1 MKFLLPFLLVAS
13 LSAFSQRQFPEID
26 SFGGVFPIP
35 EAEQLVDPNKKYK
48 VVFDITSAPK
58 NQTTEMNP
66 GFESVARFINLHGL
80 AGVKKENLE
89 IAVVI
94 HFQATPTVLSDE
106 SFLTEYKEKNPNTEV
121 INKLAENGVKFYVCG
136 QSLRMR
142 KLVDYKRNSN
152 ISVAHGAI
160 LALSHFQSLGYS
172 LMTLH

>member
-1 MKFLLPFLLVAS
+1 MNFFLPLLLVAS

-35 EAEQLVDPNKKYK
+35 EAEQLVDPSKKYK
-48 VVFDITSAPK
+48 AVFDITAAAK
-58 NQTTEMNP
+58 HQTTEMNP

-89 IAVVI
+89 IVVVI
-94 HFQATPTVLSDE
+94 HFQATPTILSDE
-106 SFLTEYKEKNPNTEV
+106 AFMTEYKEKNPNTEV
-121 INKLAENGVKFYVCG
+121 INKLGESGVKFYVCG

-142 KLVDYKRNSN
+142 KLVDYKKNSN
-152 ISVAHGAI
+152 IRVAHGAL

-172 LMTLH
+172 LITLH

>member
-1 MKFLLPFLLVAS
+1 MKFLLPLFLVAS

-48 VVFDITSAPK
+48 AVFDITSAAK

-89 IAVVI
+89 IVVVI
-94 HFQATPTVLSDE
+94 HFQATPIILSDE
-106 SFLTEYKEKNPNTEV
+106 SFMTEYKEKNPNTEV
-121 INKLAENGVKFYVCG
+121 INKLGENGVKFYVCG

-142 KLVDYKRNSN
+142 KLVDYKKNSN
-152 ISVAHGAI
+152 IRVAHGAL

-172 LMTLH
+172 LITLH

>member
-48 VVFDITSAPK
+48 VVFDITSAAK

-89 IAVVI
+89 IVVVI
-94 HFQATPTVLSDE
+94 HFQATPTILSDE
-106 SFLTEYKEKNPNTEV
+106 SFMTEYKEKNPNTEV
-121 INKLAENGVKFYVCG
+121 INKLGENGVKFYVCG

-152 ISVAHGAI
+152 IRVAHGAL
-160 LALSHFQSLGYS
+160 LALSHFQSQGYS

>member
-1 MKFLLPFLLVAS
+1 MKFLLPFFLIAS

-48 VVFDITSAPK
+48 VVFDITSAAK
-58 NQTTEMNP
+58 NQTTEMNS

-94 HFQATPTVLSDE
+94 HFQATPTILSDE
-106 SFLTEYKEKNPNTEV
+106 SFMIEYKEKNPNTEV

-136 QSLRMR
+136 QSLRIR

-152 ISVAHGAI
+152 IRVAHGAI